1 MVGVFHSFTW
11 LRNNQENTVRNLRDN
26 NALQHQASVKNR
38 RLAQQMERRPAVM
51 AALKLKK
58 VSVYNAK
65 LEHCACLYLKVLI

>member
-1 MVGVFHSFTW
+1 
-11 LRNNQENTVRNLRDN
+11 LRES

-58 VSVYNAK
+58 VSAMTD
-65 LEHCACLYLKVLI
+65 

>member
-11 LRNNQENTVRNLRDN
+11 LRNNQENTIRNLREN
-26 NALQHQASVKNR
+26 SALQHQASVKNR

-58 VSVYNAK
+58 VSGVTAQQSE
-65 LEHCACLYLKVLI
+65 LM